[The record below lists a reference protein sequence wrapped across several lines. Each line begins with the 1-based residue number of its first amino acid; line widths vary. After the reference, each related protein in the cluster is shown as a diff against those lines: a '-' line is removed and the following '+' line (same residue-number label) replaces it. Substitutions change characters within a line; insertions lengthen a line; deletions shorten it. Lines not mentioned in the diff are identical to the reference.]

1 MNIEDLKTFEIEIT
15 SLCNASCPGCLR
27 TRHDGGYELLSLSI
41 DDIKRILPTERYI
54 KDKQFLLCGAL
65 GDPIV
70 NKDCFAICEYITGL
84 GGHVMINSN
93 ASLETEAWWMK
104 LGKLSAD
111 TNRLQIWFCVDGYTE
126 TNHIYRVN
134 TNFDIIQRSMAAYAA
149 GGGSATWVYI
159 IFDHNEHEVE
169 LAREHATR
177 LGFKFATR
185 TGAGNSL
192 TNWVSNIR
200 KKDKTTREVTVEQ
213 KVITTSSNKEH
224 SRMAEIR
231 ELESFIKTTPVVQS
245 IPKQLQPQSVA
256 MRKSVPIMETP
267 DYISKKKS
275 IIDSIKC
282 KFYHEGEMFIA
293 SNQTLWP
300 CCFLWSNSI
309 RDPKLFERKFA
320 TFDKNWNSLLHH
332 SIEEIMQNPWFHEIL
347 KDSWDP
353 LHPSHIP
360 KCIQNCAYEKA
371 HQNEITYVN
380 K

>member
-1 MNIEDLKTFEIEIT
+1 MKIEDLKTFEIEIT
-15 SLCNASCPGCLR
+15 SVCNAVCPGCLR
-27 TRHDGGYELLSLSI
+27 TRHDGGYELLSLTLA
-41 DDIKRILPTERYI
+41 DIKRILPSENYI

-65 GDPIV
+65 GDPV
-70 NKDCFAICEYITGL
+70 ANKDCFAICEYITSM
-84 GGHVMINSN
+84 GGYVMINSN
-93 ASLETEAWWMK
+93 ASLETESWWKK

-111 TNRLQIWFCVDGYTE
+111 TQKLQVWFCVDGYEE

-134 TNFDIIQRSMAAYAA
+134 TNFDIIKRNMAAYAA
-149 GGGSATWVYI
+149 GGEGNAGASWIYI

-185 TGAGNSL
+185 TGAGNSM

-200 KKDKTTREVTVEQ
+200 KKDKQTREVTFE
-213 KVITTSSNKEH
+213 KRIITTTGSKEH
-224 SRMAEIR
+224 SKKQLIMELNNFIKNDKAEID
-231 ELESFIKTTPVVQS
+231 
-245 IPKQLQPQSVA
+245 KQTINKIV
-256 MRKSVPIMETP
+256 K
-267 DYISKKKS
+267 
-275 IIDSIKC
+275 SIKC

-309 RDPKLFERKFA
+309 RDPELYKQRFSN
-320 TFDKNWNSLLHH
+320 FDQNWNSLLHH
-332 SIEEIMQNPWFHEIL
+332 SIDDIMQNPWFSEIL

-353 LHPSHIP
+353 AHAEHIP

-371 HQNEITYVN
+371 HQNEINYVN